1 MIEGMS
7 LTLRVCRD
15 VERDDRNV
23 YDSNIGRPIY
33 LYPVCLKITAG
44 EWCQKSPLVYYL
56 QLPHRLEGALNKTR
70 PYLEDRINQFF
81 RDKLV

>member
-1 MIEGMS
+1 MIESMS

-33 LYPVCLKITAG
+33 LYLACLKDNG
-44 EWCQKSPLVYYL
+44 
-56 QLPHRLEGALNKTR
+56 G
-70 PYLEDRINQFF
+70 
-81 RDKLV
+81 